1 MNIKGKKKSI
11 IHLNKEPE
19 MLLDDCDI
27 FMTCTQSL
35 TSQSLT
41 SQYQKSEVQAT

>member
-1 MNIKGKKKSI
+1 MNIKGEKKSI

-35 TSQSLT
+35 TSQ
-41 SQYQKSEVQAT
+41 YQKSEVQAT